1 MLTFCTIITADYL
14 PFAKVLYA
22 SLQKNVPG
30 TSLQVLVIEKN
41 DFISSKDF
49 VFHSVDSVITSAVSI
64 GIYKKYAHTAPDH
77 FRWALKPVFIS
88 HLFEMG
94 FDKVIYADQD
104 LYFVNNFSF
113 LIDELETSNILLTPH
128 WADLQPLKNETSL
141 LTVLQGGL
149 YNAGFIG
156 ANIKGTEAI
165 NWWAEMCHY
174 KTENKPELGLFV
186 DQKYLDILPVKF
198 PDVKVIKHQ
207 GCNLAS
213 WNIETCRREMKDGKL
228 SINQQFDPIFIHFN
242 RETIANILKGNDKW
256 LKPFLEEYIQLL
268 KNEGFDLYNKNN
280 SNLDFSTYHSR
291 FIILKH
297 KLLLRTRLKRFF
309 FTLAQK
315 L

>member
-1 MLTFCTIITADYL
+1 MTTFCTIITADYL
-14 PFAKVLYA
+14 PFAEVLYA

-30 TSLQVLVIEKN
+30 TPLQVLVTEKN
-41 DFISSKDF
+41 DFISSDDF
-49 VFHSVDSVITSAVSI
+49 IIHSLDSVINSAVSK
-64 GIYKKYAHTAPDH
+64 GIYEKYAHTNPDH

-88 HLFEMG
+88 YLFEKG

-113 LIDELETSNILLTPH
+113 LIDELESNNIILTPH
-128 WADLQPLKNETSL
+128 WADIDPLKNETNL

-156 ANIKGTEAI
+156 ANKKGAEII

-174 KTENKPELGLFV
+174 KTEDNPELGLFV

-198 PDVKVIKHQ
+198 PAVKVIKHQ

-213 WNIETCRREMKDGKL
+213 WNIETCSREVKDGKL
-228 SINQQFDPIFIHFN
+228 IINQLFDPVFIHFN
-242 RETIANILKGNDKW
+242 KETIANILNGNDRW
-256 LKPFLEEYIQLL
+256 LKPYLEEYARLL
-268 KNEGFDLYNKNN
+268 KSKGLDLYSKNN
-280 SNLDFSTYHSR
+280 SNLDFSRYHST
-291 FIILKH
+291 FIKLKH

-309 FTLAQK
+309 LILARK